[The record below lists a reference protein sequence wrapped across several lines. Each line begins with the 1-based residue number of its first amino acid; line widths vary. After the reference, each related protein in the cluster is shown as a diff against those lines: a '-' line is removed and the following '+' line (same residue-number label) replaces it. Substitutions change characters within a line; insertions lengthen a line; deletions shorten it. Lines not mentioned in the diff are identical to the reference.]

1 MQDKRAILHLR
12 AGDLRGVK
20 LRLTIALE
28 YSDYTPLILSF
39 AEQWAVPVPNRI
51 WLTTL
56 TKKAQVLSTLYKT
69 QNYRQD
75 ALRAWGTICHLRLN
89 PQSFPALA

>member
-1 MQDKRAILHLR
+1 MQDKRTILHLR

-20 LRLTIALE
+20 LQPTIALE

-39 AEQWAVPVPNRI
+39 TEQWAVPVPNRI

-56 TKKAQVLSTLYKT
+56 SRRHEGCQLSTTHTKLQT
-69 QNYRQD
+69 
-75 ALRAWGTICHLRLN
+75 G
-89 PQSFPALA
+89 